1 MIVEVTQENINQGVV
16 NSFDSCPIALAI
28 QDKGFEKVWVNTQ
41 HIFYIYQ
48 PTPLQFDFAAIEM
61 DTLINRWIN
70 DFDCDRE
77 VFPIQI
83 DIDEEEQYATLV
95 E

>member
-16 NSFDSCPIALAI
+16 NSFDSCPVALAI
-28 QDKGFEKVWVNTQ
+28 QDKGFEKVWIDTRY
-41 HIFYIYQ
+41 IFYNYQ
-48 PTPLQFDFAAIEM
+48 PTPLQFDFAQIKM
-61 DTLINRWIN
+61 DTLVRKWIY
-70 DFDCDRE
+70 DFDGDKE

-83 DIDEEEQYATLV
+83 EIDEDAGYATLV